1 VARRITGLLA
11 ASTFPAV
18 LLLATACTSGGGS
31 PSSTSTASSAAP
43 GAASP
48 ASAASASAPAPGSAA
63 LSPSQVMPLFLECL
77 AEHNVPIWDKAQGN
91 VSVASIGKTE
101 GWYENGRVVANS
113 ALYSDADALE
123 GFYPISSDFKP
134 EQTIATWVDNA
145 AGNGTWPKV
154 CTPLPS
160 AS

>member
-1 VARRITGLLA
+1 MARRFTGLLA
-11 ASTFPAV
+11 ASMFPAV
-18 LLLATACTSGGGS
+18 LLATACTSGGGS
-31 PSSTSTASSAAP
+31 PSSASTASSAP
-43 GAASP
+43 P
-48 ASAASASAPAPGSAA
+48 SATAPGSPTAPGGTA
-63 LSPSQVMPLFLECL
+63 LSPSRVMPLFLECL

-91 VSVASIGKTE
+91 VSVASLGKAE
-101 GWYENGRVVANS
+101 GWYENGRVVANN

-123 GFYPISSDFKP
+123 GFYPVSSDFKP

-154 CTPLPS
+154 CAPLPP